1 MLISFYAFQSR
12 FRWSIYGFSTPGLV
26 SHGFSHNNQATKR
39 HAFLKHQ
46 TKSDVPLDPQ
56 ICVNDM
62 VYCECDEECQRT
74 TDILMVI
81 SPSDMMETY
90 APNSA
95 GNRLKH
101 LKRKQKQHKSIRD
114 DDIDAN
120 HGTYDWNHWM
130 VSARI
135 RLVPMNTGHHRTQR
149 TCKAN
154 AKEEETTKRS
164 ATNHHLKLQ
173 KGKATAKA
181 KTKKATRQRTSK
193 RQRHPIVF
201 YLYCVSVMVCRFCG

>member
-135 RLVPMNTGHHRTQR
+135 RLVPMNTGNHMQRRRTQKKGKLPGSAMHKPSEPA
-149 TCKAN
+149 KAN
-154 AKEEETTKRS
+154 TKDTTK
-164 ATNHHLKLQ
+164 ATNHY
-173 KGKATAKA
+173 
-181 KTKKATRQRTSK
+181 KTKASHYSLSLRGL
-193 RQRHPIVF
+193 HIM
-201 YLYCVSVMVCRFCG
+201 CVII

>member
-1 MLISFYAFQSR
+1 
-12 FRWSIYGFSTPGLV
+12 
-26 SHGFSHNNQATKR
+26 
-39 HAFLKHQ
+39 
-46 TKSDVPLDPQ
+46 
-56 ICVNDM
+56 M

-154 AKEEETTKRS
+154 VKEEETTKTS

-173 KGKATAKA
+173 KGEDKESNKDKEPAKD
-181 KTKKATRQRTSK
+181 KGIQLYFICIVCLFWLRILCDYIICLYNRLIQITLTTKKK
-193 RQRHPIVF
+193 
-201 YLYCVSVMVCRFCG
+201 